1 MEEYEGM
8 RPLDNLLVALR
19 EHEWECIADD
29 VSDSLIVIDKDGNP
43 HECWDGGSP
52 DHVNV
57 VVAMT
62 IDDALTFFSNPLQI
76 ADAERM
82 FKANV
87 DKNNYIAAL
96 YSENAKLRA
105 ARDAAVEDAKSIIV
119 MLSNARA
126 ENARLRS
133 ELESVGVAAY
143 LYGRGDLKAEN
154 AKLRDALKALM
165 VGTNAELCSYRDEPD
180 CKECSMHHGKD
191 GCVMINTMEMLGID
205 MFGEPLEVKS

>member
-8 RPLDNLLVALR
+8 RPLENLLIALR

-29 VSDSLIVIDKDGNP
+29 VSDSLIVIDKDGDP

-87 DKNNYIAAL
+87 DKNNYIVDL
-96 YSENAKLRA
+96 YSDNAKLRE
-105 ARDAAVEDAKSIIV
+105 V
-119 MLSNARA
+119 ARA
-126 ENARLRS
+126 AIGAYEGLVKLLPDSPTKNAAKRAVS
-133 ELESVGVAAY
+133 ELHERAH
-143 LYGRGDLKAEN
+143 E
-154 AKLRDALKALM
+154 
-165 VGTNAELCSYRDEPD
+165 
-180 CKECSMHHGKD
+180 
-191 GCVMINTMEMLGID
+191 LGI
-205 MFGEPLEVKS
+205 GV